1 MSDALAVPETIR
13 ALSRVFMRTMGH
25 FILDEIARLT
35 DRGDGDFLKGLVEL
49 SIIQATR
56 PLAGSGIESHR
67 TISVRAIADSLC
79 LAYETCRRKVMELQA
94 DGRCQRL
101 TANRLVMAP
110 GLLESPAYQAE
121 CDERW
126 RNLRSYLTELTE
138 IGFDFNAFN
147 QVSPQ
152 SMVRA
157 PNLSRAVAALLDDF
171 MLRLMEA
178 RVSNE
183 DDITDSNIITAI
195 MTMNGEP
202 VRFDREAT
210 WTYASTDTPPPD
222 SLRIPVSLSMVA
234 RRLHLTEDL
243 VGRRVKSYCDRG
255 WIQRVPGGY
264 LFVMQFQQTDAAKRS
279 RDLTS
284 QRFLQLIQTLRQMG
298 VDPAKVGRT

>member
-1 MSDALAVPETIR
+1 MSEAPAVPEAIR

-35 DRGDGDFLKGLVEL
+35 DRGNGDFLKGIVEL

-56 PLAGSGIESHR
+56 PLAVSGIESHR

-79 LAYETCRRKVMELQA
+79 LAYETCRRKVLELQA
-94 DGRCQRL
+94 DGRCQRM
-101 TANRLVMAP
+101 TANRMLMAP

-121 CDERW
+121 CDDRW

-138 IGFDFNAFN
+138 IGFDFNAFS

-152 SMVRA
+152 ALVRA

-171 MLRLMEA
+171 MLRLIEA
-178 RVSNE
+178 RVSND

-210 WTYASTDTPPPD
+210 WKYASTDTPPPD
-222 SLRIPVSLSMVA
+222 SLRMPLLAPPTFRRRFPLRRYSLWAAARLLRLPLLVTLTFR
-234 RRLHLTEDL
+234 RRL
-243 VGRRVKSYCDRG
+243 RRSVL
-255 WIQRVPGGY
+255 RVHH
-264 LFVMQFQQTDAAKRS
+264 
-279 RDLTS
+279 
-284 QRFLQLIQTLRQMG
+284 
-298 VDPAKVGRT
+298 